1 MNGPQYGWNR
11 WSILVGRRRYTYH
24 HCHRLALT
32 TQWWGRADWLDWDK
46 WKDETCVHIS
56 VCTCG
61 CVWERKQCLR
71 KYFPHSVLRS
81 EEGFALSS
89 SGLEHYYG
97 SSGRME
103 GCRKREGGRGDKK
116 EMAAA
121 FKLMFLSWYATHSW
135 SQSSK
140 HRLETISCCINCTL

>member
-1 MNGPQYGWNR
+1 MLIGWTGINGKMRHVCIY
-11 WSILVGRRRYTYH
+11 LCV
-24 HCHRLALT
+24 
-32 TQWWGRADWLDWDK
+32 RAG
-46 WKDETCVHIS
+46 
-56 VCTCG
+56 VC
-61 CVWERKQCLR
+61 EREQCLR

-121 FKLMFLSWYATHSW
+121 FKLMFFLS
-135 SQSSK
+135 
-140 HRLETISCCINCTL
+140 